1 MGSVEKRTR
10 TLANGKVKTFWL
22 ARWREPSG
30 RQPSKSFPKKG
41 LAEDH
46 VTKMEGDILRGEYI
60 AADAG
65 KVKFEQYATRWLE
78 SRTFAESSREAV
90 AMRLRV
96 HVFPV
101 LGGHPLNTIKPSTV
115 QSWLRGLSNEAR
127 NYQEVLFQHV
137 SSVFKAAVDDELIR
151 KNPCQ
156 AASVTRPGRQANK
169 VQPWPMERVLKMRDS
184 LRDRYRIVVTLGA
197 GLGLRQGEIFGLA
210 VEDIDFERKRVIV
223 RRQVKL
229 SNVDKARY
237 FALPK
242 GEKVREV
249 PLPAAVGDA
258 VRDHLAK
265 FPAHAVTLPWETK
278 GGSLKTA
285 NLVVT
290 TGRKQACRRD
300 EFNRMIWTKGR
311 IAAGIPDGRE
321 NGCHMLRHVYAST
334 LLHAGESVKALAE
347 YLGHSDP
354 GFTLRTYTHLL
365 PESDERT
372 RKAVDEAFGVTGV
385 ELGGLG
391 EANAQVRPAA

>member
-10 TLANGKVKTFWL
+10 TLSNGKVKVFWL

-41 LAEDH
+41 MAEDH

-60 AADAG
+60 TVNAG
-65 KVKFEQYATRWLE
+65 KVTFEEYGTRWLE

-96 HVFPV
+96 HAFPV

-115 QSWLRGLSNEAR
+115 QSWLRGLSNESR

-156 AASVTRPGRQANK
+156 AASVTRPGRKPNK

-229 SNVDKARY
+229 SNFDNTRY

-249 PLPAAVGDA
+249 PLPVAVSDA
-258 VRDHLAK
+258 LRDHLGK
-265 FPAHAVTLPWETK
+265 FPATAVTLPWETK
-278 GGSLKTA
+278 GGPLKTA

-290 TGRKQACRRD
+290 TDRKQACRRD
-300 EFNRMIWTKGR
+300 EFNRMVWTKGR
-311 IAAGIPDGRE
+311 QAAGIPDGRE

-385 ELGGLG
+385 EFSGPD
-391 EANAQVRPAA
+391 ETNAQVSPAA